1 MKVSASCFS
10 LVTIALLALPA
21 TAHARFLQT
30 DPVGYEDNINLYAYT
45 ANDPVN
51 RIDPDGTSDLN
62 LFNPMEQTLDAD
74 GNEVTPMVIRGA
86 LFDNVI
92 KGDDRY
98 FSITGHGSERGIVDG
113 RASGSG
119 RYLSS
124 NQLAGLA
131 QSAGHRSGQAIFLA
145 SCNCAKGSYASD
157 LAKSANS
164 SVIAANGFTMFPRG
178 QNSNKP
184 ITLTVNSQ
192 RDGKGAP
199 GAFVQYGK
207 DGKPNAYYSSATYD
221 PKSGKISLTPTS
233 PPPRQCTS
241 KGVCN

>member
-1 MKVSASCFS
+1 MKVLAVRSSVVA
-10 LVTIALLALPA
+10 VALLALPN

-62 LFNPMEQTLDAD
+62 LFNPMEQTFDAD

-92 KGDDRY
+92 KGNDRY
-98 FSITGHGSERGIVDG
+98 FSITGHGDANGIRDS
-113 RASGSG
+113 RANGSG
-119 RYLSS
+119 EKLTANGLSS
-124 NQLAGLA
+124 LA
-131 QSAGHRSGQAIFLA
+131 QSTGFRSGQTLFLA
-145 SCNCAKGSYASD
+145 SCNCAKGNYASD
-157 LAKSANS
+157 LAKSAKA
-164 SVIAANGFTMFPRG
+164 SVIAANGFTMFPG
-178 QNSNKP
+178 GKNSNNP

-199 GAFVQYGK
+199 GVFVQYGK

-221 PKSGKISLTPTS
+221 PKSGRINLNPA
-233 PPPRQCTS
+233 PAPRQCTA